1 MQRNLTFATALSAD
15 NGVSTLE
22 RMPEVSLAAV
32 AETAPPVWR
41 HTLVLK
47 GCLDA
52 HSGPELQDEIECLY
66 QEGVSS
72 LVLDIRQLEAIELV
86 GAQAIA
92 SLSALYERRGLT
104 VAVLGGPAWVHHTMI
119 EAETLN
125 RRFSNRRFTHLMDEG
140 LGTRSTEMTKEL

>member
-1 MQRNLTFATALSAD
+1 MQRNLTFAPSATVG
-15 NGVSTLE
+15 NGVTTLE
-22 RMPEVSLAAV
+22 KMPEVSLGIT
-32 AETAPPVWR
+32 ETTPPVWR
-41 HTLVLK
+41 HTLMLK
-47 GCLDA
+47 GSLDA
-52 HSGPELQDEIECLY
+52 HTGPELQDEIECLY
-66 QEGVSS
+66 QEGVTS

-125 RRFSNRRFTHLMDEG
+125 RRFTPRRFTHLTDERTG
-140 LGTRSTEMTKEL
+140 ARSTEMTKEL

>member
-1 MQRNLTFATALSAD
+1 MQRNLTFATSVATG

-22 RMPEVSLAAV
+22 PLPEVPMGIV
-32 AETAPPVWR
+32 EAEPPVWR
-41 HTLVLK
+41 HTLVLT
-47 GCLDA
+47 GRLDG

-66 QEGVSS
+66 QEGVTS

-125 RRFSNRRFTHLMDEG
+125 RRLMPRRFTHLSDEG
-140 LGTRSTEMTKEL
+140 LGARSTEMTKEL

>member
-1 MQRNLTFATALSAD
+1 MQRNLTFAASGLAG
-15 NGVSTLE
+15 NGVTTLE
-22 RMPEVSLAAV
+22 RPPGASFEI
-32 AETAPPVWR
+32 AEAAPPVWR

-47 GCLDA
+47 GRLDA
-52 HSGPELQDEIECLY
+52 HSGPELQEEIECLY

-92 SLSALYERRGLT
+92 SLSALYERRGLA

-119 EAETLN
+119 EADTFN
-125 RRFSNRRFTHLMDEG
+125 RRMNPRSFTQLSDEAQG
-140 LGTRSTEMTKEL
+140 ARSTEMTKEL

>member
-1 MQRNLTFATALSAD
+1 MQRNLTFAATVPVSD
-15 NGVSTLE
+15 GVTTLE
-22 RMPEVSLAAV
+22 KMPEVSLGI

-41 HTLVLK
+41 HTLALK

-52 HSGPELQDEIECLY
+52 QAGPDLQDEIECLY
-66 QEGVSS
+66 QEGVTS
-72 LVLDIRQLEAIELV
+72 LVLDIRQLETIELV

-125 RRFSNRRFTHLMDEG
+125 RRFTPRRFTHLTDEG
-140 LGTRSTEMTKEL
+140 LGARSTEMTKEL